1 MEIESQLN
9 SIVSLLDRHIIVRY
23 LSNFVLLFVLLFVFA
38 VAIDVVVQFDRFAD
52 VSRRIAD
59 EEGRSFILVLGQA
72 IIDFHAPR
80 IFQFFAFM
88 TGLVGIAAAG
98 FTVVQM
104 HRSRE
109 LVAIMAAGIP
119 LHRVAAAILAAQF
132 LLVLLQLA
140 DQELV
145 LPRVASRLVREH
157 DSIMAPGIETFEV
170 PLMRDASGD
179 LMFASSLDPQAGRLE
194 SLLVLRRDDSGTAV
208 SRLVA
213 SSGVWNEADQAWV
226 LEGGREMDII
236 GGEDEVAERQEVETW
251 STDLSPRMLLA
262 RYSLNFA
269 QMLSLSQLRDLQAQG
284 GAASTRIERTIF
296 GRFSGALVNLI
307 VPAIVLPFFLVRSPS
322 TGMLLQSLKAAA
334 TAIPLLV
341 GALVA
346 MTIAIPGLPPGVG
359 AFVPVAIL
367 LPVATARLVYL
378 RS

>member
-1 MEIESQLN
+1 METQSQLN
-9 SIVSLLDRHIIVRY
+9 INVSLLDRHIIVRY
-23 LSNFVLLFVLLFVFA
+23 LSNFILLFGLLFVFA
-38 VAIDVVVQFDRFAD
+38 IAIDVVIQFDRFAD
-52 VSRRIAD
+52 AAD
-59 EEGRSFILVLGQA
+59 EVAEETGRWFGLVLAEA

-98 FTVVQM
+98 FTIVQM

-109 LVAIMAAGIP
+109 LVAIMAAGVP
-119 LHRVAAAILAAQF
+119 MHRVAAAILAAQF
-132 LLVLLQLA
+132 GLVLLQLA
-140 DQELV
+140 DQEII

-157 DSIMAPGIETFEV
+157 DSILAPGIETFEV
-170 PLMRDASGD
+170 SLMRDAGGD
-179 LMFASSLDPQAGRLE
+179 LMYASSLDPQAGRLD
-194 SLLVLRRDDSGTAV
+194 SLLVLRRDDVGTAV

-213 SSGVWNEADQAWV
+213 SSASWDDATSSWI
-226 LEGGREMDII
+226 LEGGREMDIVN
-236 GGEDEVAERQEVETW
+236 GEDQVAERVEVEAW

-269 QMLSLSQLRDLQAQG
+269 QMLSLSQLRDLREQG
-284 GAASTRIERTIF
+284 GAASARIERTIF

-322 TGMLLQSLKAAA
+322 TGMLLQSLRAAA

-359 AFVPVAIL
+359 AFIPVAVL
-367 LPVATARLVYL
+367 LPVAIARFVYL

>member
-1 MEIESQLN
+1 
-9 SIVSLLDRHIIVRY
+9 
-23 LSNFVLLFVLLFVFA
+23 
-38 VAIDVVVQFDRFAD
+38 
-52 VSRRIAD
+52 
-59 EEGRSFILVLGQA
+59 
-72 IIDFHAPR
+72 
-80 IFQFFAFM
+80 
-88 TGLVGIAAAG
+88 
-98 FTVVQM
+98 
-104 HRSRE
+104 
-109 LVAIMAAGIP
+109 
-119 LHRVAAAILAAQF
+119 
-132 LLVLLQLA
+132 
-140 DQELV
+140 
-145 LPRVASRLVREH
+145 
-157 DSIMAPGIETFEV
+157 
-170 PLMRDASGD
+170 
-179 LMFASSLDPQAGRLE
+179 
-194 SLLVLRRDDSGTAV
+194 
-208 SRLVA
+208 
-213 SSGVWNEADQAWV
+213 
-226 LEGGREMDII
+226 
-236 GGEDEVAERQEVETW
+236 
-251 STDLSPRMLLA
+251 MLLA

>member
-1 MEIESQLN
+1 METQSQLN
-9 SIVSLLDRHIIVRY
+9 TNVSLLDRHIIVRY
-23 LSNFVLLFVLLFVFA
+23 LSNFVLLFGLLFVFA
-38 VAIDVVVQFDRFAD
+38 IAIDVVVQFDRFAD
-52 VSRRIAD
+52 AAGEVA
-59 EEGRSFILVLGQA
+59 EETDRSFGLVLAEA
-72 IIDFHAPR
+72 IVDFHAPR

-88 TGLVGIAAAG
+88 TGLLGIAAAG

-109 LVAIMAAGIP
+109 LVAIMAAGVP
-119 LHRVAAAILAAQF
+119 LHRVAAALLAAQF
-132 LLVLLQLA
+132 GLVLLQLA

-157 DSIMAPGIETFEV
+157 DSILSPGIETFEV
-170 PLMRDASGD
+170 PLMRDSSGD
-179 LMFASSLDPQAGRLE
+179 LMYASSLDPQAGRIE
-194 SLLVLRRDDSGTAV
+194 SLLVLQRDDVGTAV

-213 SSGVWNEADQAWV
+213 RSATWDEASGSWV
-226 LEGGREMDII
+226 LEEGREMDIVN
-236 GGEDEVAERQEVETW
+236 GEENVAERGTVEAW
-251 STDLSPRMLLA
+251 ATDLSPRMLLA

-269 QMLSLSQLRDLQAQG
+269 QMLSLSQLRDLREQG
-284 GAASTRIERTIF
+284 GAASARIERTIF

-322 TGMLLQSLKAAA
+322 AGMLGQSLRAAA

-341 GALVA
+341 AALVA

-359 AFVPVAIL
+359 AFVPVAVL
-367 LPVATARLVYL
+367 LPIAVARLVYL